1 MATKGDYLVYRTVED
16 CTSLVA
22 EIERVKRTIWRTVE
36 RMEAIGPGALDEF
49 NWPADYNKTKFVS
62 LYNALNSL
70 PEFVI
75 DDDTRD
81 KIFDLL
87 SSIQ

>member
-1 MATKGDYLVYRTVED
+1 MATKGEYLVNRTVED
-16 CTSLVA
+16 CTALIA
-22 EIERVKRTIWRTVE
+22 QLEHVKRIVWRTVE
-36 RMEAIGPGALDEF
+36 RMEAIGAGPLDEY
-49 NWPADYNKTKFVS
+49 NWPDDYSKAQFVS
-62 LYNALNSL
+62 LYNALDGL
-70 PEFVI
+70 PNFVI